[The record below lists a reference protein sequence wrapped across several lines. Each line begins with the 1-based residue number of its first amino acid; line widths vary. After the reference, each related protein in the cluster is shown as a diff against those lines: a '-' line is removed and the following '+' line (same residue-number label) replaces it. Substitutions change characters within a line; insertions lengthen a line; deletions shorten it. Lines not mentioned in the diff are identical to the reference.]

1 MNIKKETYRK
11 YLEMGWSVIPWKL
24 SEGPDGK
31 IIKSPAISSWREYQT
46 RYAMPDEL
54 EEWDNKYNG
63 VAVITGEISNI
74 SVVDVDTDNESDL
87 PFEKLD
93 SEMVVESISGGHH
106 YYFLYDENTRTTS
119 KLDNLP
125 IDVRSDG
132 GLIILPPSNFKQKKY
147 SFVKEAP
154 AFTLPKFPKDVSE
167 VLKVRKQELST
178 PVGNNLPEAFE
189 GNRNEMA
196 TRVIGSLFAR
206 LPSEMF
212 GLSDELLFPAFLSWN
227 QNKCHPSL
235 PERELETIYQ
245 SIKQIHSINHPELI
259 LTPNDFGM
267 PRKLNSIA
275 DERTKEHL
283 LELTAPRTGING
295 LDQIIKGFLPGHV
308 YTITG
313 ETNVG
318 KTSLCCNFAYSVAKQ
333 KRRVLYFALE
343 PGNTIV
349 DYLASVKEKA
359 TFDDSR
365 DKIFDIS
372 EEIDVY
378 TEGINNIDS
387 LKNTIDVLEHYDL
400 VIIDHISYFITGSDN
415 YIQEQSNAIKEIA
428 KIAKTKKIAI
438 MLVAHINKKASMS
451 GKIDFNA
458 ISGSAAFKQ
467 DSTEVLIV
475 TREKDDES
483 SGTINVVKTK
493 SGPNGVCP
501 VRFKENSA
509 LINEEGSF

>member
-1 MNIKKETYRK
+1 MNIKKETYLK
-11 YLEMGWSVIPWKL
+11 YLEMGWSVIPWRIFEDGGKL
-24 SEGPDGK
+24 QK
-31 IIKSPAISSWREYQT
+31 APAIPTWREYQT
-46 RYAMPDEL
+46 RYAMLDEL
-54 EEWDNKYNG
+54 DKWDDKYNAI
-63 VAVITGEISNI
+63 AVITGEISNI
-74 SVVDVDTDNESDL
+74 SVIDVDTENEGDL

-106 YYFLYDENTRTTS
+106 YYYLYSEETRTTS

-125 IDVRSDG
+125 VDVRSDG
-132 GLIILPPSNFKQKKY
+132 GLIILPPSNFNGKKY

-154 AFTLPKFPKDVSE
+154 VFTLPKFPMDVAE
-167 VLKVRKQELST
+167 VLKTKKEELSA
-178 PVGNNLPEAFE
+178 PVGNDFPEASE
-189 GNRNEMA
+189 GNRDETA
-196 TRVIGSLFAR
+196 TRIAGSLFAR
-206 LPSEMF
+206 LPF
-212 GLSDELLFPAFLSWN
+212 GLADEVILPALLTWN
-227 QNKCHPSL
+227 RDKCHPPLSEQDIL
-235 PERELETIYQ
+235 KVYN
-245 SIKQIHSINHPELI
+245 SIKGIHALHHPELV
-259 LTPNDFGM
+259 LTPNDFGR
-267 PRKLNSIA
+267 PRTLNSIA
-275 DERTKEHL
+275 DERVKEHL

-318 KTSLCCNFAYSVAKQ
+318 KTSLCCNFAYSVAEQ
-333 KRRVLYFALE
+333 KRKVLYFALE

-349 DYLASVKEKA
+349 DYLASVKEKK

-365 DKIFDIS
+365 ENIFDIS
-372 EEIDVY
+372 SDIEVY
-378 TEGINNIDS
+378 TEGINNIES
-387 LKNTIDVLEHYDL
+387 LRETIDQLDHYDL

-438 MLVAHINKKASMS
+438 MLVAHINKKASIS
-451 GKIDFNA
+451 KKIDFNA

-475 TREKDDES
+475 TREEKDS
-483 SGTINVVKTK
+483 SAGAINVVKTK
-493 SGPNGVCP
+493 SGPNGICP
-501 VRFKENSA
+501 IRFMPNSA